1 MPPLPI
7 PPSNDTLPPALV
19 GLGRRREV
27 PQGTLL
33 FLQDEPAE
41 RCFFLEIGEV
51 ALRRVSRSGDEVEV
65 ARIEPGEWF
74 GEALLFAGRGYPVQ
88 ATVVRLSRFLEFRRG
103 AILSSLNPEVSV
115 FFLSLLARKCLALN
129 HRIQELTVM
138 DARERVARFLLGL
151 CPGRA
156 DGCPG
161 GRQGCH
167 FPLPKK
173 KVEIALE
180 LGMAPETLSR
190 ALGQMEK
197 DGYLKVAGSQVEVPS
212 CGRLKSL
219 IQAE

>member
-7 PPSNDTLPPALV
+7 PEANNTLPPALV
-19 GLGRRREV
+19 GLGHRREV

-41 RCFFLEIGEV
+41 RCFFLEAGEV

-65 ARIEPGEWF
+65 ARIESGEWF
-74 GEALLFAGRGYPVQ
+74 GEALLFAGQGYPVQ
-88 ATVVRLSRFLEFRRG
+88 ATVVRPSRLLEFRRG
-103 AILSSLNPEVSV
+103 AILSSLNPEVSL

-129 HRIQELTVM
+129 RRIQELTVM

-151 CPGRA
+151 CPARA
-156 DGCPG
+156 GDCPG
-161 GRQGCH
+161 DRQGCR

-190 ALGQMEK
+190 ALGQMER
-197 DGYLKVAGSQVEVPS
+197 DGYLKVTGSQVEVPS
-212 CGRLKSL
+212 CSRLKIL
-219 IQAE
+219 ISDE